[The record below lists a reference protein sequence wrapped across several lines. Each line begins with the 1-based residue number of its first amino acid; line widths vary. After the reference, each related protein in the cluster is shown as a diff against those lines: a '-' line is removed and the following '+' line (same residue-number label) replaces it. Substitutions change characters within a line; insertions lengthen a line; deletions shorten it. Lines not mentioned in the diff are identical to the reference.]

1 MRGLYSVEVAN
12 NSNSGTH
19 GLAAVVVTKNNESP
33 ANSKTPGLGLPIS
46 NHKGMENAP
55 MANVDAKVSKNVERA
70 KRLDK
75 IVDSIKGSG
84 KMGTHEFLHE
94 VSNAMVLK
102 IEASTS
108 RSQYA
113 ELGGG

>member
-1 MRGLYSVEVAN
+1 M
-12 NSNSGTH
+12 
-19 GLAAVVVTKNNESP
+19 TKNNESP

-84 KMGTHEFLHE
+84 KMGAHEFLHE

-102 IEASTS
+102 TEASTS

-113 ELGGG
+113 ELGGGG

>member
-1 MRGLYSVEVAN
+1 M
-12 NSNSGTH
+12 
-19 GLAAVVVTKNNESP
+19 TKNNESP
-33 ANSKTPGLGLPIS
+33 TNSKTSELGLPIS

-55 MANVDAKVSKNVERA
+55 VANVDAKVGKNIERA
-70 KRLDK
+70 KRLDE